1 MANIERPANKLI
13 LKSGVTTLALDKSVG
28 NAALQRKLLLWHKK
42 PVPFAFQST
51 ISLKGSTQNLQL
63 STKITPSIGT

>member
-42 PVPFAFQST
+42 PV
-51 ISLKGSTQNLQL
+51 QL
-63 STKITPSIGT
+63 ALSKPPSV

>member
-28 NAALQRKLLLWHKK
+28 NAALQRKAFAMAQK
-42 PVPFAFQST
+42 PVQFA
-51 ISLKGSTQNLQL
+51 L
-63 STKITPSIGT
+63 SNPPSV